1 MQKALSASEEPY
13 RSVFINTIGHNIE
26 KLKFQNFGVK
36 LLNKLLITYPEFN
49 QYLCT
54 NNNFPNNKRQS
65 GLSKGEN
72 FNQNVQD
79 NYHNIKIN
87 PNMEFNNVNMRNIDY
102 PNVNTNYEHSKIS
115 VSKMNNPNTNNN
127 NNVRHKN
134 NNIYFDPY
142 GNFH

>member
-1 MQKALSASEEPY
+1 MQKALLASEEPH
-13 RSVFINTIGHNIE
+13 RSVFINTIGHNLE
-26 KLKFQNFGVK
+26 KLKFQNFGAK

-49 QYLCT
+49 QYLYT

-65 GLSKGEN
+65 GLSTGEN

-115 VSKMNNPNTNNN
+115 VSKMNNPNSNNN
-127 NNVRHKN
+127 NYVRHKN